1 MYNEFIIYDVNIYF
15 SPNTYMIE
23 LEIKRAKS
31 RSYAFYF
38 YDSTGA
44 QTQTLNRGYR
54 SASSSNFYEFSVKLN
69 H

>member
-38 YDSTGA
+38 YDSTGP
-44 QTQTLNRGYR
+44 Q
-54 SASSSNFYEFSVKLN
+54 S
-69 H
+69 